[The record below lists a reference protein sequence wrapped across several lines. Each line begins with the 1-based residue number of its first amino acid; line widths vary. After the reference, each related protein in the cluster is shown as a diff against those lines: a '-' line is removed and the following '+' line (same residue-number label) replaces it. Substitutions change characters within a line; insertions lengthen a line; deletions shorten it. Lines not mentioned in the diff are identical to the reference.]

1 MVLCHVLDLVKE
13 IEELSSNPTDYGKIK
28 FDAKY
33 KEYITCYNRYMKT
46 HTSDKTVE
54 ETLKLIKELRQKL

>member
-1 MVLCHVLDLVKE
+1 MVLCHVLDLVKD

-33 KEYITCYNRYMKT
+33 KEYIT
-46 HTSDKTVE
+46 
-54 ETLKLIKELRQKL
+54 